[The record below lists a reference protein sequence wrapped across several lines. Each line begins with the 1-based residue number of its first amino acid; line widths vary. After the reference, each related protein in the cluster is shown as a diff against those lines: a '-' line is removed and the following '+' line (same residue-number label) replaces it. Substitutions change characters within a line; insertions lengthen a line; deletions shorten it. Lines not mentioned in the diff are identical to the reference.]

1 MKMFRRILIYNYCIC
16 ADKGYINTKKR
27 GKLQFVSCLLPVST
41 ERNSFTSYG
50 HKRSESLLPP
60 LKQFPVDFDVR
71 DGVELNDLFYS

>member
-1 MKMFRRILIYNYCIC
+1 MRTRGTL
-16 ADKGYINTKKR
+16 TLKKR

-41 ERNSFTSYG
+41 EKNSFTSYG
-50 HKRSESLLPP
+50 HNRSESLLPP